1 MAELS
6 VADMV
11 SDMLQAVKASLGKD
25 YSKAKDFARPEL
37 QRLARSLV
45 DFAKL
50 VATDKVTKQQA
61 RSLVAIHQNTTRVVF
76 LTIEG
81 LGIIAVENALNAAIG
96 AIRSTVNGAV
106 KFALI

>member
-6 VADMV
+6 VGDLV

-25 YSKAKDFARPEL
+25 YSKAKDFARPEV

-45 DFAKL
+45 DIAKL
-50 VATDKVTKQQA
+50 VAAGKVTKQQA
-61 RSLVAIHQNTTRVVF
+61 KSLVAIHKNTTRVVF

-96 AIRSTVNGAV
+96 AVRSAVNGAV

>member
-11 SDMLQAVKASLGKD
+11 SDMLQSVKASLGKD
-25 YSKAKDFARPEL
+25 YRKAKDFARPEL

-45 DFAKL
+45 DIAKL

-81 LGIIAVENALNAAIG
+81 LGIIAVENALNAALG

>member
-6 VADMV
+6 VGDLV

-25 YSKAKDFARPEL
+25 YSKAKDFARPEV
-37 QRLARSLV
+37 QRLARSVV
-45 DFAKL
+45 DIAKL
-50 VATDKVTKQQA
+50 VAAGKVTKQQA
-61 RSLVAIHQNTTRVVF
+61 KALVAIHKNTTRVVF

-96 AIRSTVNGAV
+96 AIRSAVNRAV
-106 KFALI
+106 RFALI

>member
-6 VADMV
+6 VGDLV

-25 YSKAKDFARPEL
+25 YSKAKDFARPEV
-37 QRLARSLV
+37 QRLARSVV
-45 DFAKL
+45 DIAKL
-50 VATDKVTKQQA
+50 VAAGKVTKQQA
-61 RSLVAIHQNTTRVVF
+61 KSLVAIHKNTTRVVF

-96 AIRSTVNGAV
+96 AIRDTVNGAV

>member
-6 VADMV
+6 VGDLV

-25 YSKAKDFARPEL
+25 YSKAKDFARPEV
-37 QRLARSLV
+37 QRLARSVV
-45 DFAKL
+45 DIARL
-50 VATDKVTKQQA
+50 VAAGKVTKQQA
-61 RSLVAIHQNTTRVVF
+61 KSLVAIHKNTTRVVF

-96 AIRSTVNGAV
+96 AIRNTVNGAV

>member
-6 VADMV
+6 VGDLV

-25 YSKAKDFARPEL
+25 YSKVKDFARPEV
-37 QRLARSLV
+37 QRLARSVV
-45 DFAKL
+45 DIAKL
-50 VATDKVTKQQA
+50 VAAGKVTKQQA
-61 RSLVAIHQNTTRVVF
+61 KSLVAIHKNTTRVVF

-96 AIRSTVNGAV
+96 AIRDTVNGAV

>member
-6 VADMV
+6 VGDLV

-25 YSKAKDFARPEL
+25 YSKAKDFARPEV
-37 QRLARSLV
+37 QRLARSV
-45 DFAKL
+45 VEIAKL
-50 VATDKVTKQQA
+50 VAAGKVTKQQA
-61 RSLVAIHQNTTRVVF
+61 KSLVAIHKNTTRVVF

-96 AIRSTVNGAV
+96 AIRDTVNGAV

>member
-25 YSKAKDFARPEL
+25 YRKAKDFARPEL

-45 DFAKL
+45 DIAKL

-76 LTIEG
+76 
-81 LGIIAVENALNAAIG
+81 
-96 AIRSTVNGAV
+96 
-106 KFALI
+106 